1 MNMIQRDFIMRQAE
15 ILARALAKILLHKEQ
30 LQFEQALDEIVL
42 AGKELLGAD
51 FPILMRLSDTDL
63 IKWLY
68 PDGNTDSSKAL
79 FMTQLLKA
87 EGEVLELKGELQ
99 QSRVRYLQA
108 FHLLTEVLA
117 QNQNYNNEEN
127 KSMLEWLSEKT
138 LNEKD

>member
-1 MNMIQRDFIMRQAE
+1 MRQAE
-15 ILARALAKILLHKEQ
+15 ILARALAKIVLHKEQ
-30 LQFEQALDEIVL
+30 LQFEQALDEIAL

-51 FPILMRLSDTDL
+51 FSILKRLSDTGL
-63 IKWLY
+63 IKWVY
-68 PDGNTDSSKAL
+68 SDGFVDSSRGL
-79 FMTQLLKA
+79 FMVKLLKA
-87 EGEVLELKGELQ
+87 EGEVLELKGESQ

-127 KSMLEWLSEKT
+127 KTMLEWLSEKT